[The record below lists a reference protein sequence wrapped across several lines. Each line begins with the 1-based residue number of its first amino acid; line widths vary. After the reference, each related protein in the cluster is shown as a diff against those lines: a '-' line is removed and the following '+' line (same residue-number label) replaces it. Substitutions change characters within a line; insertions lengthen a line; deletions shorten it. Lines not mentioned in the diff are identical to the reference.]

1 MMVVSTLKLSS
12 VHTLISKVNLKPF
25 SIQLLCGGIVF
36 VMINAGL
43 SDLMMELWLRNRNKG
58 LIAWTTKDGKVIPIK
73 DLDDKHLVNIIKMLH
88 RADDEESEYSE
99 ALSSIGDLT
108 L

>member
-1 MMVVSTLKLSS
+1 
-12 VHTLISKVNLKPF
+12 
-25 SIQLLCGGIVF
+25 
-36 VMINAGL
+36 MINAGL

-58 LIAWTTKDGKVIPIK
+58 LIAWTTKNGKVIPIK

-88 RADDEESEYSE
+88 RADDEESGYSE

>member
-1 MMVVSTLKLSS
+1 MKLINKLTKAFSVGSS
-12 VHTLISKVNLKPF
+12 VET
-25 SIQLLCGGIVF
+25 VF

-73 DLDDKHLVNIIKMLH
+73 DLDDKHLVNIIRMLR
-88 RADDEESEYSE
+88 RADDKESEYSE

>member
-1 MMVVSTLKLSS
+1 MET
-12 VHTLISKVNLKPF
+12 
-25 SIQLLCGGIVF
+25 VF

-99 ALSSIGDLT
+99 ALSSIGDTT
-108 L
+108 LS

>member
-1 MMVVSTLKLSS
+1 MET
-12 VHTLISKVNLKPF
+12 
-25 SIQLLCGGIVF
+25 VF

-73 DLDDKHLVNIIKMLH
+73 DLDDKHLVNIINKVLH
-88 RADDEESEYSE
+88 RADEESEYYE
-99 ALSSIGDLT
+99 ALSSIGDTT
-108 L
+108 LS